1 MNPSDLSPGAIE
13 HAYPVAQVIL
23 LFLGGIVTIV
33 GGFWAGFRWLQG
45 VINKEFVTLIAAF
58 QDSSDRRHERHDRDI
73 AELKQV
79 VQETKSAIKRLHERV
94 DNAIKRGLP

>member
-1 MNPSDLSPGAIE
+1 MNPADLSPGAIE

-58 QDSSDRRHERHDRDI
+58 QDSSDRRHETHERDI
-73 AELKQV
+73 KELKQV
-79 VQETKSAIKRLHERV
+79 AQETKSAIKRLHDRV
-94 DNAIKRGLP
+94 DNAIKRGPP